1 MANFPARLEALKR
14 QVGGNREK
22 MDFEWTFLSS
32 LSTYPFPLFFEE
44 WDLPIS

>member
-22 MDFEWTFLSS
+22 MDFEWTFGA
-32 LSTYPFPLFFEE
+32 TRGACT
-44 WDLPIS
+44 